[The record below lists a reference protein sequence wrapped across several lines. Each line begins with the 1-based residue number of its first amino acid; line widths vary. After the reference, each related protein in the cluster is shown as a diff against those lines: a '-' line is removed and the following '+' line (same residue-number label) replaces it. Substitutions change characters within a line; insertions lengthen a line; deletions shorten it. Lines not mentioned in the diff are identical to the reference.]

1 MTIKKS
7 KKTEISLWISG
18 IVTPSVVKQVA
29 LRCKWD
35 VSVVCTWG
43 VYFSSDFDGFY
54 KLVP

>member
-1 MTIKKS
+1 MV
-7 KKTEISLWISG
+7 WISG